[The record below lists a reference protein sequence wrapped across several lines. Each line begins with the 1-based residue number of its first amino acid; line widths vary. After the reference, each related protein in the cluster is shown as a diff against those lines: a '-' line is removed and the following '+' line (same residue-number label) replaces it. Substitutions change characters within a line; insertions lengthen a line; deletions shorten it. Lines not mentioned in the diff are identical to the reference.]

1 MKTALILVLS
11 CASLSFAQNMK
22 LAPQTQAKPSEDA
35 APQTQTKSDAPQEF
49 KRLASVTWDLNTH
62 KLVWVVQKGPEV
74 NGEFVPQKTD
84 RYEVSPTE
92 AFMAMNEEKRD
103 IGADEADSLHEL
115 LSVLSLYCVKST
127 VWWEAN
133 GAEPTSDP
141 SSAPSVN
148 EKPGKKT
155 GDGKIAPVEP
165 GGAKPARSDQQQSK
179 PLPAIPGTLIAA
191 NGVVK

>member
-11 CASLSFAQNMK
+11 CASFSFAQNMK
-22 LAPQTQAKPSEDA
+22 LAPQTQAKPSEEA
-35 APQTQTKSDAPQEF
+35 APQTQKADSPQEF

-92 AFMAMNEEKRD
+92 AFMALNEEKRD
-103 IGADEADSLHEL
+103 IGGSEANSLHDL
-115 LSVLSLYCVKST
+115 LSVLSLYCVEST

-133 GAEPTSDP
+133 GAEPAADP

-148 EKPGKKT
+148 EKSGKKT
-155 GDGKIAPVEP
+155 
-165 GGAKPARSDQQQSK
+165 
-179 PLPAIPGTLIAA
+179 
-191 NGVVK
+191 